1 VKRWI
6 VALGLILIFTG
17 STLAANADPQLPI
30 NNHLPSSIF
39 HPLFS
44 AFPPSPPAPDK
55 GGTLHPSSFSSP
67 STVYTP
73 KGTGRLPSTDD
84 GAKLYEFWCST
95 CHGDR
100 GQGLTA
106 EWRAQWPEG
115 KQNCWQAKCHAASHP
130 PDGFSFPKQVP
141 ALIGPDTLA
150 KFPTA
155 QDLYVYARSAMPYWS
170 PNLLTDDEYQ
180 AITIFLV
187 KANYAARDLPI
198 PEGLSQ
204 DLSIVSLSL
213 NPQVGGTSKRQTE
226 ISGKREQ
233 LPFETITSATQ
244 STSDPHPLTSDPQLA
259 ASSYLTLLWISL
271 MVLGGIFAIFLVHRF
286 SSHSQ

>member
-1 VKRWI
+1 MKRWI
-6 VALGLILIFTG
+6 IVLGLILINIGHILT
-17 STLAANADPQLPI
+17 ANADRQPFSVSHPLSSI
-30 NNHLPSSIF
+30 LPS
-39 HPLFS
+39 LS
-44 AFPPSPPAPDK
+44 A
-55 GGTLHPSSFSSP
+55 
-67 STVYTP
+67 VYTLT
-73 KGTGRLPSTDD
+73 GTGRLPSTD

-141 ALIGPDTLA
+141 ALIGPDTLT

-155 QDLYVYARSAMPYWS
+155 QDLYVYARATMPYWS
-170 PNLLTDDEYQ
+170 PNLLSDDEYQ

-187 KANYAARDLPI
+187 KANYAARDLPV

-204 DLSIVSLSL
+204 ELSTISLSL
-213 NPQVGGTSKRQTE
+213 NLQAGGTSKRQPE
-226 ISGKREQ
+226 ISGEREQ
-233 LPFETITSATQ
+233 LPSNTITPAT
-244 STSDPHPLTSDPQLA
+244 PPTSDPQLA
-259 ASSYLTLLWISL
+259 ASNYLPLLWIPL
-271 MVLGGIFAIFLVHRF
+271 VALGSIFVIFLAGRF
-286 SSHSQ
+286 SSRSQ

>member
-6 VALGLILIFTG
+6 IILGLILLCTG
-17 STLAANADPQLPI
+17 NALTANADHRPPTHLKAASPLRASSGQATDHQPLI
-30 NNHLPSSIF
+30 NNHFPSSIF
-39 HPLFS
+39 YPLS
-44 AFPPSPPAPDK
+44 STFPPS
-55 GGTLHPSSFSSP
+55 SFPSP
-67 STVYTP
+67 ST
-73 KGTGRLPSTDD
+73 D

-130 PDGFSFPKQVP
+130 PDGFSFPKNVP

-150 KFPTA
+150 KFTTA
-155 QDLYVYARSAMPYWS
+155 QDLYVYSRAAMPYWS
-170 PNLLTDDEYQ
+170 PNLLADDEYQ

-204 DLSIVSLSL
+204 DLSTVSLSP
-213 NPQVGGTSKRQTE
+213 NPQMGGTAQRQTE
-226 ISGKREQ
+226 TSGKVEQ
-233 LPFETITSATQ
+233 LPSKTITSATQ
-244 STSDPHPLTSDPQLA
+244 PTSDPQLA
-259 ASSYLTLLWISL
+259 VSSHLTLLWISL
-271 MVLGGIFAIFLVHRF
+271 ISLGGIFAIFLARRF
-286 SSHSQ
+286 SSRSQ